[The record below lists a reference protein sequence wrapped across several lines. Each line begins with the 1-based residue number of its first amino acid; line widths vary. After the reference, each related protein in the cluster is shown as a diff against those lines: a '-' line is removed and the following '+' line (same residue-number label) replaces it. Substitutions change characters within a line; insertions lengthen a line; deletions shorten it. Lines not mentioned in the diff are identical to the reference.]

1 MGAISLV
8 TALTGFELGSG
19 GIEPT
24 TTCYRDRTRDLSL
37 AEIMCGLGSTQLGA
51 IPPPS
56 LEAKFFEIHSGLGGI
71 LDCGDYYRYSS
82 HLGAVQCRSMPR
94 DGWS

>member
-1 MGAISLV
+1 MRIVESQMGAISLV

-56 LEAKFFEIHSGLGGI
+56 LEAKFFRNPSETWRYSGL
-71 LDCGDYYRYSS
+71 
-82 HLGAVQCRSMPR
+82 
-94 DGWS
+94 W